1 VPVELDGTIRIGVKL
16 DGSEWT
22 VSFIIGGFKF
32 DRLNMNLIFKYKFDH
47 FLSFE
52 VKKFGKKSFKNKF
65 RTPFTY
71 KYRLRSKKIKC
82 SCLFYVSYFKFLYNY
97 FLNFIVQKINSKM
110 VKSRMVVQLRERNPI
125 LMNYSLDVESTVK
138 TVVAE
143 RERELV

>member
-1 VPVELDGTIRIGVKL
+1 LK
-16 DGSEWT
+16 
-22 VSFIIGGFKF
+22 
-32 DRLNMNLIFKYKFDH
+32 
-47 FLSFE
+47 
-52 VKKFGKKSFKNKF
+52 KKSLKNKF

-82 SCLFYVSYFKFLYNY
+82 SRLFYVSYFKFLYNY

-125 LMNYSLDVESTVK
+125 LMNYSLDVEPTVK